1 MSFGKMNQIISIV
14 KTDPNPDTAGFA
26 DPVDTVLANVRAYR
40 EDRHG
45 TQIWVN
51 RAAFSTA
58 TAMFRFRIIPG
69 LTVTPRLFILCGGE
83 RFRIL
88 SAEDVRGRGMYWECL
103 AETVSSSQN

>member
-1 MSFGKMNQIISIV
+1 MSFGKMNQMISIV
-14 KTDPNPDTAGFA
+14 QSDPNPDAESFA
-26 DPVDTVLANVRAYR
+26 DPVDTVLASVRAYR

-45 TQIWVN
+45 TSIWAN

-58 TAMFRFRIIPG
+58 TALFRFRVIPG

-88 SAEDVRGRGMYWECL
+88 SAENVRGRGMYWECL
-103 AETVSSSQN
+103 AETVSPSQ